1 MTRKTAT
8 KVANKTTIKSGK
20 AKSVKMKKKIAEFSP
35 SIDYKADLI
44 EYLKNPEDAALYL
57 NTALEESLSGDET
70 AQAVFLQALR
80 NVAEAQGTVSAL
92 AQRAK
97 IRRESLYKITSK
109 DGNPRMQ
116 TLSAILHAMGFG
128 LQVYHTK

>member
-1 MTRKTAT
+1 MT
-8 KVANKTTIKSGK
+8 
-20 AKSVKMKKKIAEFSP
+20 KKIAEKTVKKVVKKDKPIKVKKIEFSP
-35 SIDYKADLI
+35 SVDYRTDLI
-44 EYLKNPEDAALYL
+44 EYLKNPKDAALYL

-128 LQVYHTK
+128 IQVYSTK